1 MSEHESIALAERF
14 ARYRTEVLAEIEPPG
29 PAAVRRTVRLRRR
42 RTFGSAVAAAL
53 ALTAGPILGYAALDG
68 PTPRPGPVDPT
79 ASPTPSLSASA
90 TASPTASPV
99 ASSASPTG
107 AAPNGRISRAQLLAT
122 PVSLPAWSSP
132 AGCPT
137 KGVRL
142 AAEPVK
148 DDTNALIAVDHGD
161 LDGDGATET
170 VALVRCVFGTRG
182 PAQVIAFDRDAAGE
196 VVTLGRVIGTGR
208 PAPGWLTALD
218 VRADGEVRVELLD
231 IAPGGGWPEEYSQ
244 RQWRGYRWTGDGF
257 EQVSGP
263 TGFGPNPNSADL
275 GLVAGDLVLTTA
287 TDGSRSGSFT
297 VRVRNDGDRT
307 VRDAVLQLELPTAL
321 ELTGDGWAGCDQ
333 NRHAT
338 LLVFCHLTDVESRRE
353 VRLTLDVKV
362 AAGVSL
368 TPGQAPL
375 RVWPEGPGGHNMLE
389 TDSSDNEV
397 TIDYR

>member
-90 TASPTASPV
+90 TVSPSASPA

-137 KGVRL
+137 KDVRM

-148 DDTNALIAVDHGD
+148 DDTNALIAIDHGD

-196 VVTLGRVIGTGR
+196 VVTLGRVISTGR

-257 EQVSGP
+257 DQVSGP

-321 ELTGDGWAGCDQ
+321 ELTGDGWAGCDL
-333 NRHAT
+333 NRDAI

-389 TDSSDNEV
+389 TDSSDNQV